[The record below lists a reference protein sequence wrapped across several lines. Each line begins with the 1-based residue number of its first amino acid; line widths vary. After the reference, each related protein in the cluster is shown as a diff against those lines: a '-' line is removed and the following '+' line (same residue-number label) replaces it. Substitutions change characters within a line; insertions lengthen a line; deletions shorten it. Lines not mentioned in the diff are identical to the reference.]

1 MKVLNIKK
9 AVPMHSALIV
19 TAERYNEEESTH
31 NGILD
36 TSKLNQVKD
45 IQTVVSPSE
54 MVAARGIK
62 EGDVLLID
70 FKKYAKYKQKK
81 NSMKETMDEHYDN
94 ILSFEIPT
102 LLLDGRE
109 HLLVDMNDIAL
120 RVSDY
125 EYVNEGEGL
134 LSGEQV
140 ILN

>member
-1 MKVLNIKK
+1 MKILNIKK
-9 AVPMHSALIV
+9 AVPMHSALII
-19 TAERYNEEESTH
+19 TADRFTREESTH
-31 NGILD
+31 NGIID
-36 TSKLNQVKD
+36 TTKEGQIKD

-54 MVAARGIK
+54 MVTARGIK
-62 EGDVLLID
+62 EGDVLLVD

-109 HLLVDMNDIAL
+109 HLLIDMNDIAL
-120 RVSDY
+120 RVSEY
-125 EYVNEGEGL
+125 EYVTEGEGL
-134 LSGEQV
+134 LSGEQI

>member
-1 MKVLNIKK
+1 
-9 AVPMHSALIV
+9 MHSSLIV
-19 TAERYNEEESTH
+19 TADRFTEEESTH
-31 NGILD
+31 NGIID
-36 TSKLNQVKD
+36 TTKVGQVKD
-45 IQTVVSPSE
+45 IQVVVSPSE

-62 EGDVLLID
+62 DGDVLLID

-102 LLLDGRE
+102 ILLDGRE
-109 HLLVDMNDIAL
+109 HLLIDMNDIAL

>member
-1 MKVLNIKK
+1 
-9 AVPMHSALIV
+9 MHSALIV

-62 EGDVLLID
+62 EGDILLID

-109 HLLVDMNDIAL
+109 HLLIDMNDIAL
-120 RVSDY
+120 RVTDY

>member
-9 AVPMHSALIV
+9 AIPMHSALIV

-102 LLLDGRE
+102 LLLDNRE
-109 HLLVDMNDIAL
+109 HLLIDMNDIAL
-120 RVSDY
+120 KVSDY

>member
-9 AVPMHSALIV
+9 AIPMHSALIV

-102 LLLDGRE
+102 LLLDNRE
-109 HLLVDMNDIAL
+109 HLLIDMNDIAL
-120 RVSDY
+120 KVSDY

-134 LSGEQV
+134 LSGEKV

>member
-1 MKVLNIKK
+1 MKILNIKK
-9 AVPMHSALIV
+9 AIPMHSALIV
-19 TAERYNEEESTH
+19 TSDRYTEDESTH

-36 TSKLNQVKD
+36 TTKLNQVKD

-81 NSMKETMDEHYDN
+81 NSVKETMDEHYDN

-102 LLLDGRE
+102 ILLDGRE
-109 HLLVDMNDIAL
+109 HLLIDMNDIAL
-120 RVSDY
+120 KVSDY

>member
-62 EGDVLLID
+62 EGDILLID

-109 HLLVDMNDIAL
+109 HLLIDMNDIAL
-120 RVSDY
+120 KVSDY

>member
-62 EGDVLLID
+62 EGDILLID

-109 HLLVDMNDIAL
+109 HLLIDMNDIAL
-120 RVSDY
+120 RVTDY

>member
-9 AVPMHSALIV
+9 AIPMHSALIV

-45 IQTVVSPSE
+45 IQKVVSPSE

-109 HLLVDMNDIAL
+109 HLLIDMNDIAL
-120 RVSDY
+120 RVSEY

-134 LSGEQV
+134 LSGEQI

>member
-1 MKVLNIKK
+1 
-9 AVPMHSALIV
+9 MHSALIV

-62 EGDVLLID
+62 EGDILLID

-109 HLLVDMNDIAL
+109 HLLIDMNDIAL
-120 RVSDY
+120 RVSEY

-134 LSGEQV
+134 LSGEQI